1 LKISLYH
8 LLFSKPKHM
17 LDITSLFYIS
27 QEKKEIPQVK
37 KDDQKAVDAA
47 LIKAI
52 EAVPELKT
60 YLGARFSLKQGMKPH
75 ELVF

>member
-1 LKISLYH
+1 
-8 LLFSKPKHM
+8 M
-17 LDITSLFYIS
+17 LP
-27 QEKKEIPQVK
+27 QEK

-52 EAVPELKT
+52 ESVPELKA
-60 YLGARFSLKQGMKPH
+60 YLSARFSLKSGMKPH

>member
-1 LKISLYH
+1 
-8 LLFSKPKHM
+8 M

>member
-1 LKISLYH
+1 MTHLK
-8 LLFSKPKHM
+8 
-17 LDITSLFYIS
+17 YIIFPS
-27 QEKKEIPQVK
+27 QEKVFPQGK
-37 KDDQKAVDAA
+37 KDDQKAVDGA

-52 EAVPELKT
+52 ESVPELKT